1 MTPEEIR
8 FFIENYVKDR
18 IPDYQASALLMAIY
32 FRGLSRAETFALTE
46 AMEFSGDVE
55 DLSDLPGVKVDKHST
70 GGVGDKTTLVVAP
83 VAAAAGVTVAKM
95 SGRGLG
101 FTGGTADKLE
111 AIPGFRTRLEPAE
124 FHRQLEELGLAVIT
138 QTGSITP
145 ADKKIYALRDV
156 TGTVESPGLIAS
168 SIMSKKL
175 AAGSDGI
182 VLDVKCG
189 SGALLK
195 DLAEAEN
202 MADLMIDIGRKAGR
216 KMVAVIS
223 DMSQPLGRA
232 VGNALEVEEAV
243 QVLKGG
249 GPEDLRQ
256 LCLELAGEMIRIGG
270 RAESFE
276 EGKETARQV
285 LSDGR
290 ALEKFRQMVRCQ
302 GAMTAL
308 LRSRNGWEAAGILR
322 TFLREEPVLS
332 RRRTPGKSGEHP
344 SIWGPEDFG
353 KEDEIDFTAGIRMHV
368 RIGNFVKRRGRCWQR
383 CTVPIPD
390 SWRRPKSFWKR
401 RFGSRRN
408 RRHPE
413 TDPENNSMTERG
425 RLHEICFYR
434 KSRIRERQ
442 RGDSGAR
449 GIESL

>member
-1 MTPEEIR
+1 MNMVDIITKKRDGGELTPEEIR
-8 FFIENYVKDR
+8 FFIDNYVKDR

-195 DLAEAEN
+195 ELAEAEN
-202 MADLMIDIGRKAGR
+202 MANLMIDIGRKAGR

-232 VGNALEVEEAV
+232 VGNALEVEEAI

-290 ALEKFRQMVRCQ
+290 ALEKFRQMVRRQ
-302 GAMTAL
+302 GGDD
-308 LRSRNGWEAAGILR
+308 RIV
-322 TFLREEPVLS
+322 EEPEWMGSSRYSRDVLAG
-332 RRRTPGKSGEHP
+332 RTGFIAETDTREIGRASQHLGA
-344 SIWGPEDFG
+344 GRLR
-353 KEDEIDFTAGIRMHV
+353 KEDAIDFTAGIRMHV
-368 RIGNFVKRRGRCWQR
+368 RIG
-383 CTVPIPD
+383 D
-390 SWRRPKSFWKR
+390 SVQE
-401 RFGSRRN
+401 GDVLATLYGADSRRL
-408 RRHPE
+408 E
-413 TDPENNSMTERG
+413 EA
-425 RLHEICFYR
+425 EIIMEAAI
-434 KSRIRERQ
+434 RISAEPATPPKLIQ
-442 RGDSGAR
+442 K
-449 GIESL
+449 IIQ

>member
-1 MTPEEIR
+1 MNMVDIITKKRDGGELTPEEIR
-8 FFIENYVKDR
+8 FFIDNYVKDR

-216 KMVAVIS
+216 KKVAVIS
-223 DMSQPLGRA
+223 DMSQLLGRA
-232 VGNALEVEEAV
+232 VGNAREVEEAV

-290 ALEKFRQMVRCQ
+290 ALEKFRQMVRRQ
-302 GAMTAL
+302 GGDD
-308 LRSRNGWEAAGILR
+308 RIV
-322 TFLREEPVLS
+322 EEPERMGSSRYSRDVLAG
-332 RRRTPGKSGEHP
+332 RTGFIAETDTREIGRASQHLGA
-344 SIWGPEDFG
+344 GRLR

-368 RIGNFVKRRGRCWQR
+368 RIGNFVKEGDVLA
-383 CTVPIPD
+383 TLYGAD
-390 SWRRPKSFWKR
+390 
-401 RFGSRRN
+401 SRRL
-408 RRHPE
+408 E
-413 TDPENNSMTERG
+413 EA
-425 RLHEICFYR
+425 EIIMEAAT
-434 KSRIRERQ
+434 RISAEPTAPPKLIQ
-442 RGDSGAR
+442 K
-449 GIESL
+449 IIQ

>member
-1 MTPEEIR
+1 MNMVDIITKKRDGGELTPEEIR
-8 FFIENYVKDR
+8 FFIDNYVKDR

-276 EGKETARQV
+276 EGKETVRQV

-290 ALEKFRQMVRCQ
+290 ALEKFRQMVRRQ
-302 GAMTAL
+302 GGDD
-308 LRSRNGWEAAGILR
+308 RIV
-322 TFLREEPVLS
+322 EEPERMGSSRYSRDVLAG
-332 RRRTPGKSGEHP
+332 RTGFIAETDTREIGRASQHLGA
-344 SIWGPEDFG
+344 GRLR

-368 RIGNFVKRRGRCWQR
+368 RIGNFVKEGDVLA
-383 CTVPIPD
+383 TLYGAD
-390 SWRRPKSFWKR
+390 
-401 RFGSRRN
+401 SRRL
-408 RRHPE
+408 E
-413 TDPENNSMTERG
+413 EA
-425 RLHEICFYR
+425 EIIMEAAI
-434 KSRIRERQ
+434 RISAEPTAPPKLIQ
-442 RGDSGAR
+442 K
-449 GIESL
+449 IIQ

>member
-1 MTPEEIR
+1 MNMVDIITKKRDGGELTPEEIR
-8 FFIENYVKDR
+8 FFIDNYVKDR

-256 LCLELAGEMIRIGG
+256 LCLELAGEMIWIGG

-290 ALEKFRQMVRCQ
+290 ALEKFRQMVRRQ
-302 GAMTAL
+302 GGDD
-308 LRSRNGWEAAGILR
+308 RII
-322 TFLREEPVLS
+322 EEPERMGSSRYSRDVLAG
-332 RRRTPGKSGEHP
+332 RTGFIAETDTREIGRASQHLGA
-344 SIWGPEDFG
+344 GRLR

-368 RIGNFVKRRGRCWQR
+368 RIGNFVKEGDVLA
-383 CTVPIPD
+383 TLYGAD
-390 SWRRPKSFWKR
+390 
-401 RFGSRRN
+401 SRRL
-408 RRHPE
+408 E
-413 TDPENNSMTERG
+413 EA
-425 RLHEICFYR
+425 EIIMEAAI
-434 KSRIRERQ
+434 RISAEPTAPPKLIQ
-442 RGDSGAR
+442 K
-449 GIESL
+449 IIQ

>member
-1 MTPEEIR
+1 MNMVDIITKKRDGGELTPEEIC
-8 FFIENYVKDR
+8 FFIDNYVKDR

-290 ALEKFRQMVRCQ
+290 ALEKFRQMVRRQ
-302 GAMTAL
+302 GGDD
-308 LRSRNGWEAAGILR
+308 RIV
-322 TFLREEPVLS
+322 EEPERMGSSRYSRDVLAG
-332 RRRTPGKSGEHP
+332 RTGFIAETDTREIGRASQHLGA
-344 SIWGPEDFG
+344 GRLR

-368 RIGNFVKRRGRCWQR
+368 RIGNFVKEGDVLA
-383 CTVPIPD
+383 TLYGAD
-390 SWRRPKSFWKR
+390 
-401 RFGSRRN
+401 SRRL
-408 RRHPE
+408 E
-413 TDPENNSMTERG
+413 EA
-425 RLHEICFYR
+425 EIIMEAAI
-434 KSRIRERQ
+434 RISAEPTAPPKLIQ
-442 RGDSGAR
+442 K
-449 GIESL
+449 IIQ

>member
-1 MTPEEIR
+1 MNMVDIITKKRDGGELSPEEIH
-8 FFIENYVKDR
+8 FFIDNYVKGS

-55 DLSDLPGVKVDKHST
+55 DLSNLPGVKVDKHST

-111 AIPGFRTRLEPAE
+111 AIPGFRTRLEPEE
-124 FHRQLEELGLAVIT
+124 FRKQLEELGLAVIT

-195 DLAEAEN
+195 NLEEAEN
-202 MADLMIDIGRKAGR
+202 LAELMIDIGRNAGR

-223 DMSQPLGRA
+223 DMSQPLGQA
-232 VGNALEVEEAV
+232 VGNALEVEEAI

-256 LCLELAGEMIRIGG
+256 LCLELAGEMIWIGG
-270 RAESFE
+270 RAESFQ
-276 EGKETARQV
+276 EGKNIARKV
-285 LSDGR
+285 LEDGS
-290 ALEKFRQMVRCQ
+290 ALEKFREMVRRQ
-302 GAMTAL
+302 GGDD
-308 LRSRNGWEAAGILR
+308 RII
-322 TFLREEPVLS
+322 EEPERMGSS
-332 RRRTPGKSGEHP
+332 RYSRDIFAERDGFIAEMAAQEIGRASQHLGA
-344 SIWGPEDFG
+344 GRLR

-368 RIGNFVKRRGRCWQR
+368 RIGNFVKEGDVLA
-383 CTVPIPD
+383 TLYGAD
-390 SWRRPKSFWKR
+390 
-401 RFGSRRN
+401 SRRLEEA
-408 RRHPE
+408 E
-413 TDPENNSMTERG
+413 T
-425 RLHEICFYR
+425 I
-434 KSRIRERQ
+434 
-442 RGDSGAR
+442 
-449 GIESL
+449 IEAAVRFSSEPAAPPKLIKKIIQ

>member
-1 MTPEEIR
+1 MNMVDIITKKRDGGELTPEEIC
-8 FFIENYVKDR
+8 FFIDNYVKDR

-256 LCLELAGEMIRIGG
+256 LCLELAGEMIWIGG

-290 ALEKFRQMVRCQ
+290 ALEKFRQMVRRQ
-302 GAMTAL
+302 GGDD
-308 LRSRNGWEAAGILR
+308 RIV
-322 TFLREEPVLS
+322 EEPERMGSSRYSRDVLAG
-332 RRRTPGKSGEHP
+332 RTGFIAETDTREIGRASQHLGA
-344 SIWGPEDFG
+344 GRLR

-368 RIGNFVKRRGRCWQR
+368 RIGNFVKEGDVLA
-383 CTVPIPD
+383 TLYGAD
-390 SWRRPKSFWKR
+390 
-401 RFGSRRN
+401 SRRL
-408 RRHPE
+408 E
-413 TDPENNSMTERG
+413 EA
-425 RLHEICFYR
+425 EIIMEAAI
-434 KSRIRERQ
+434 RISAEPTAPPKLIQ
-442 RGDSGAR
+442 K
-449 GIESL
+449 IIQ

>member
-1 MTPEEIR
+1 MNMVDIITKKRDGGELTPEEIR
-8 FFIENYVKDR
+8 FFIDNYVKDR

-195 DLAEAEN
+195 ELAEAEN
-202 MADLMIDIGRKAGR
+202 LADLMIDIGRKAGR

-276 EGKETARQV
+276 EGKETAWQV

-290 ALEKFRQMVRCQ
+290 ALEKFRQMVRRQ
-302 GAMTAL
+302 GGDD
-308 LRSRNGWEAAGILR
+308 RII
-322 TFLREEPVLS
+322 EEPERMGSSRYSRDVLAG
-332 RRRTPGKSGEHP
+332 RTGFIAEMAAQEIGRASQHLGA
-344 SIWGPEDFG
+344 GRLR

-368 RIGNFVKRRGRCWQR
+368 RIGDFVKEGDVLA
-383 CTVPIPD
+383 TLYGAD
-390 SWRRPKSFWKR
+390 
-401 RFGSRRN
+401 SRRL
-408 RRHPE
+408 E
-413 TDPENNSMTERG
+413 EA
-425 RLHEICFYR
+425 EIIMEAAI
-434 KSRIRERQ
+434 RISAEPTAPPKLIHKIIQ
-442 RGDSGAR
+442 
-449 GIESL
+449 

>member
-1 MTPEEIR
+1 MNMVDIITKKRDGGELTPEEIR
-8 FFIENYVKDR
+8 FFIDNYVKDR

-32 FRGLSRAETFALTE
+32 FRGLSRAETFSLTE

-83 VAAAAGVTVAKM
+83 IAAAAGVTVAKM

-195 DLAEAEN
+195 DLVEAEK

-223 DMSQPLGRA
+223 DMSQPLGRT

-256 LCLELAGEMIRIGG
+256 LCLELAGEMIWIGG

-290 ALEKFRQMVRCQ
+290 ALEKFRQMVRRQ
-302 GAMTAL
+302 GGDD
-308 LRSRNGWEAAGILR
+308 RIV
-322 TFLREEPVLS
+322 EEPERMGSSRYSRDVLAG
-332 RRRTPGKSGEHP
+332 RTGFIAEMATREIGRASQHLGA
-344 SIWGPEDFG
+344 GRLR

-368 RIGNFVKRRGRCWQR
+368 RIGNFVKEGDVLA
-383 CTVPIPD
+383 TLYGAD
-390 SWRRPKSFWKR
+390 
-401 RFGSRRN
+401 SRRL
-408 RRHPE
+408 E
-413 TDPENNSMTERG
+413 EA
-425 RLHEICFYR
+425 EIIMEAAI
-434 KSRIRERQ
+434 RISAEPVAPPKLIQ
-442 RGDSGAR
+442 K
-449 GIESL
+449 IIQ

>member
-1 MTPEEIR
+1 MNMVDIITKKRDGGELTPEEIR
-8 FFIENYVKDR
+8 FFIDNYVKDR

-55 DLSDLPGVKVDKHST
+55 DLSDFPGVKVDKHST

-223 DMSQPLGRA
+223 DMSQPLGRT

-256 LCLELAGEMIRIGG
+256 LCLELAGEMIWIGG

-290 ALEKFRQMVRCQ
+290 ALEKFRQMVRRQ
-302 GAMTAL
+302 GGDD
-308 LRSRNGWEAAGILR
+308 RIV
-322 TFLREEPVLS
+322 EEPERMGSSRYSRDVLAG
-332 RRRTPGKSGEHP
+332 RTGFIAETDTREIGRASQHLGA
-344 SIWGPEDFG
+344 GRLR

-368 RIGNFVKRRGRCWQR
+368 RIG
-383 CTVPIPD
+383 D
-390 SWRRPKSFWKR
+390 SVQE
-401 RFGSRRN
+401 GDVLATLYGADSRRLEEA
-408 RRHPE
+408 E
-413 TDPENNSMTERG
+413 TILEAA
-425 RLHEICFYR
+425 I
-434 KSRIRERQ
+434 RISAEPVAPPKLIQ
-442 RGDSGAR
+442 K
-449 GIESL
+449 IIQ

>member
-1 MTPEEIR
+1 MNMVDIITKKRDGGELTPEEIR
-8 FFIENYVKDR
+8 FFIDNYVKDR

-290 ALEKFRQMVRCQ
+290 ALEKFRQMVRRQ
-302 GAMTAL
+302 GGDD
-308 LRSRNGWEAAGILR
+308 RIV
-322 TFLREEPVLS
+322 EEPERMGSSRYSRDVLAG
-332 RRRTPGKSGEHP
+332 RTGFIAETDTREIGRASQHLGA
-344 SIWGPEDFG
+344 GRLR
-353 KEDEIDFTAGIRMHV
+353 KEDEIDFMAGIRMHV
-368 RIGNFVKRRGRCWQR
+368 RIGNFVKEGDVLA
-383 CTVPIPD
+383 TLYGAD
-390 SWRRPKSFWKR
+390 
-401 RFGSRRN
+401 SRRL
-408 RRHPE
+408 E
-413 TDPENNSMTERG
+413 EA
-425 RLHEICFYR
+425 EIIMEAAI
-434 KSRIRERQ
+434 RISAEPTAPPKLIQ
-442 RGDSGAR
+442 K
-449 GIESL
+449 IIQ

>member
-1 MTPEEIR
+1 MNMVDIITKKRDGGELTPEEIR
-8 FFIENYVKDR
+8 FFIDNYVKDR

-195 DLAEAEN
+195 DLSEAEN
-202 MADLMIDIGRKAGR
+202 LAELMIDIGRKAGR

-256 LCLELAGEMIRIGG
+256 LCLELAGEMIWIGG

-302 GAMTAL
+302 GGDD
-308 LRSRNGWEAAGILR
+308 RIV
-322 TFLREEPVLS
+322 EEPERMGSSRYSRDVLAG
-332 RRRTPGKSGEHP
+332 RTGFIAETDTREIGRASQHLGA
-344 SIWGPEDFG
+344 GRLR

-368 RIGNFVKRRGRCWQR
+368 RIG
-383 CTVPIPD
+383 D
-390 SWRRPKSFWKR
+390 SVQE
-401 RFGSRRN
+401 GDVLATLYGADSRRL
-408 RRHPE
+408 E
-413 TDPENNSMTERG
+413 EA
-425 RLHEICFYR
+425 EIIMEAAI
-434 KSRIRERQ
+434 RISAEPATPPKLIQ
-442 RGDSGAR
+442 K
-449 GIESL
+449 IIQ

>member
-1 MTPEEIR
+1 MNMVDIITKKRDGGELTPEEIR

-302 GAMTAL
+302 GGDD
-308 LRSRNGWEAAGILR
+308 RIV
-322 TFLREEPVLS
+322 EEPERMGSSRYSRDVLAG
-332 RRRTPGKSGEHP
+332 RTGFIAETDTREIGRASQHLGA
-344 SIWGPEDFG
+344 GRLR

-368 RIGNFVKRRGRCWQR
+368 RIGNFVKEGDVLA
-383 CTVPIPD
+383 TLYGAD
-390 SWRRPKSFWKR
+390 
-401 RFGSRRN
+401 SRRL
-408 RRHPE
+408 E
-413 TDPENNSMTERG
+413 EA
-425 RLHEICFYR
+425 EIIMEAAI
-434 KSRIRERQ
+434 RILAEPTAPPKLIQ
-442 RGDSGAR
+442 K
-449 GIESL
+449 IIQ

>member
-1 MTPEEIR
+1 MNMVDIITKKRDGGELTPEEIR
-8 FFIENYVKDR
+8 FFIDNYVKDR

-302 GAMTAL
+302 GGDD
-308 LRSRNGWEAAGILR
+308 RIV
-322 TFLREEPVLS
+322 EEPERMGSSRYSRDVLAG
-332 RRRTPGKSGEHP
+332 RTGFIAETDTREIGRASQHLGA
-344 SIWGPEDFG
+344 GRLR

-368 RIGNFVKRRGRCWQR
+368 RIGNCVKEGDVLA
-383 CTVPIPD
+383 TLYGAD
-390 SWRRPKSFWKR
+390 
-401 RFGSRRN
+401 SRRL
-408 RRHPE
+408 E
-413 TDPENNSMTERG
+413 EA
-425 RLHEICFYR
+425 EIIMEAAI
-434 KSRIRERQ
+434 RISAEPTAPPKLIQ
-442 RGDSGAR
+442 K
-449 GIESL
+449 IIQ

>member
-1 MTPEEIR
+1 MNMVDIITKKRDGGELTAEEIR
-8 FFIENYVKDR
+8 FFIDNYVKDR
-18 IPDYQASALLMAIY
+18 IPDYQASALLMAIF

-55 DLSDLPGVKVDKHST
+55 DLSDLPGVKMDKHST

-195 DLAEAEN
+195 DLAEAEKL
-202 MADLMIDIGRKAGR
+202 AELMIDIGRKAGR

-223 DMSQPLGRA
+223 DMSQPLGQA

-249 GPEDLRQ
+249 GPADLRQ
-256 LCLELAGEMIRIGG
+256 LCLELAGEMIWIGG

-290 ALEKFRQMVRCQ
+290 ALEKFRQMVRRQ
-302 GAMTAL
+302 GGDD
-308 LRSRNGWEAAGILR
+308 RIV
-322 TFLREEPVLS
+322 EEPERMGSSRYSRDVLAA
-332 RRRTPGKSGEHP
+332 RTGFIAEMAAQEIGRASQHLGA
-344 SIWGPEDFG
+344 GRLR

-368 RIGNFVKRRGRCWQR
+368 RIGNFVKEGDVLA
-383 CTVPIPD
+383 TLYGAD
-390 SWRRPKSFWKR
+390 
-401 RFGSRRN
+401 SRRL
-408 RRHPE
+408 E
-413 TDPENNSMTERG
+413 EA
-425 RLHEICFYR
+425 EIIMEAAI
-434 KSRIRERQ
+434 RISAEPSAPPKLIQ
-442 RGDSGAR
+442 K
-449 GIESL
+449 IIQ

>member
-1 MTPEEIR
+1 MNMVDIITKKRDGGELTPEEIH
-8 FFIENYVKDR
+8 FFIDNYVKGS

-111 AIPGFRTRLEPAE
+111 AIPGFRTRLKSEE
-124 FHRQLEELGLAVIT
+124 FRRQLAELGLAVIT

-195 DLAEAEN
+195 NLEEAEN
-202 MADLMIDIGRKAGR
+202 LAELMIDIGRNAGR

-223 DMSQPLGRA
+223 DMSQPLGQA
-232 VGNALEVEEAV
+232 VGNALEVEEAI

-256 LCLELAGEMIRIGG
+256 LCLELAGEMIWIGG
-270 RAESFE
+270 RAESFQ
-276 EGKETARQV
+276 EGKNIARKV
-285 LSDGR
+285 LEDGS
-290 ALEKFRQMVRCQ
+290 ALEKFREMVRRQ
-302 GAMTAL
+302 GGDD
-308 LRSRNGWEAAGILR
+308 RII
-322 TFLREEPVLS
+322 EEPERMGSS
-332 RRRTPGKSGEHP
+332 RYSRDVFAERDGFIAEMAAQEIGRASQHLGA
-344 SIWGPEDFG
+344 GRLR

-368 RIGNFVKRRGRCWQR
+368 RIGDAVQEGDVLA
-383 CTVPIPD
+383 TLYGAD
-390 SWRRPKSFWKR
+390 
-401 RFGSRRN
+401 SRRLEEA
-408 RRHPE
+408 E
-413 TDPENNSMTERG
+413 T
-425 RLHEICFYR
+425 I
-434 KSRIRERQ
+434 
-442 RGDSGAR
+442 
-449 GIESL
+449 IEAAVRFSSEPAAPTKLIKKIIQ

>member
-1 MTPEEIR
+1 MNMVDIITKKRDGGELTPEEIR
-8 FFIENYVKDR
+8 FFIDNYVKDR

-55 DLSDLPGVKVDKHST
+55 NLSDLPGVKVDKHST

-202 MADLMIDIGRKAGR
+202 MAELMIDIGRKAGR

-223 DMSQPLGRA
+223 DMSQPLGRT

-249 GPEDLRQ
+249 GPADLRQ
-256 LCLELAGEMIRIGG
+256 LCLELAGEMIWIGG

-290 ALEKFRQMVRCQ
+290 ALEKFRQMVRRQ
-302 GAMTAL
+302 GGDD
-308 LRSRNGWEAAGILR
+308 RIV
-322 TFLREEPVLS
+322 EEPERMGSSRYSRDVLAG
-332 RRRTPGKSGEHP
+332 RTGFIAEMATREIGRASQHLGA
-344 SIWGPEDFG
+344 GRLR

-368 RIGNFVKRRGRCWQR
+368 RIGNFVKEGDVLA
-383 CTVPIPD
+383 TLYGAD
-390 SWRRPKSFWKR
+390 
-401 RFGSRRN
+401 SRRL
-408 RRHPE
+408 E
-413 TDPENNSMTERG
+413 EA
-425 RLHEICFYR
+425 EIIMEAAI
-434 KSRIRERQ
+434 RISAEPVAPPKLIQ
-442 RGDSGAR
+442 KL
-449 GIESL
+449 IQ

>member
-1 MTPEEIR
+1 MNMVDIITKKRDGGELTPEEIH
-8 FFIENYVKDR
+8 FFIDNYVKDR

-202 MADLMIDIGRKAGR
+202 LADLMIDIGRKAGR

-276 EGKETARQV
+276 EGKETALQV

-290 ALEKFRQMVRCQ
+290 ALEKFRQMVRRQ
-302 GAMTAL
+302 GGDD
-308 LRSRNGWEAAGILR
+308 RIV
-322 TFLREEPVLS
+322 EEPERMGSSRYSRDVLAG
-332 RRRTPGKSGEHP
+332 RTGFIAEMAAQEIGRASQHLGA
-344 SIWGPEDFG
+344 GRLR

-368 RIGNFVKRRGRCWQR
+368 RIG
-383 CTVPIPD
+383 D
-390 SWRRPKSFWKR
+390 SVQE
-401 RFGSRRN
+401 GDVLATLYGADSRRL
-408 RRHPE
+408 E
-413 TDPENNSMTERG
+413 EA
-425 RLHEICFYR
+425 EIIMEAAI
-434 KSRIRERQ
+434 RISAEPATPPKLIQ
-442 RGDSGAR
+442 K
-449 GIESL
+449 IIQ

>member
-1 MTPEEIR
+1 MNMVDIITKKRDGGELTPEEIR
-8 FFIENYVKDR
+8 FFIDNYVKDR

-202 MADLMIDIGRKAGR
+202 MAALMIDIGRKAGR

-285 LSDGR
+285 LADGR
-290 ALEKFRQMVRCQ
+290 ALEKFRQMVRRQ
-302 GAMTAL
+302 GGDD
-308 LRSRNGWEAAGILR
+308 RIV
-322 TFLREEPVLS
+322 EEPERMGSSRYSRDVLAERDGFIAEMAAQEIGRAS
-332 RRRTPGKSGEHP
+332 QHLGAGRLR
-344 SIWGPEDFG
+344 

-368 RIGNFVKRRGRCWQR
+368 RIG
-383 CTVPIPD
+383 D
-390 SWRRPKSFWKR
+390 SVQE
-401 RFGSRRN
+401 GDVLATLYGADSRRL
-408 RRHPE
+408 E
-413 TDPENNSMTERG
+413 EA
-425 RLHEICFYR
+425 EIIMEAAIRISAEPATPPKLIR
-434 KSRIRERQ
+434 KIIQ
-442 RGDSGAR
+442 
-449 GIESL
+449 

>member
-1 MTPEEIR
+1 MNMVDIITKKRDGGELTPEEIR
-8 FFIENYVKDR
+8 FFIDNYVKDR

-32 FRGLSRAETFALTE
+32 FRGLSRAETFAMTE

-223 DMSQPLGRA
+223 DMSQPLGRT

-290 ALEKFRQMVRCQ
+290 ALEKFRQMVRRQ
-302 GAMTAL
+302 GGDD
-308 LRSRNGWEAAGILR
+308 RII
-322 TFLREEPVLS
+322 EEPERMGSSRYSRDVLAG
-332 RRRTPGKSGEHP
+332 RTGFIAETDTREIGRASQHLGA
-344 SIWGPEDFG
+344 GRLR

-368 RIGNFVKRRGRCWQR
+368 RIG
-383 CTVPIPD
+383 D
-390 SWRRPKSFWKR
+390 SVQE
-401 RFGSRRN
+401 GDVLATLYGADSRRL
-408 RRHPE
+408 E
-413 TDPENNSMTERG
+413 EA
-425 RLHEICFYR
+425 EIIMEAAIRISAEPATPPKLIR
-434 KSRIRERQ
+434 KIIQ
-442 RGDSGAR
+442 
-449 GIESL
+449 

>member
-1 MTPEEIR
+1 MNMVDIITKKRDGGELTPEEIR
-8 FFIENYVKDR
+8 FFIDNYVKDR

-32 FRGLSRAETFALTE
+32 FRRLSRAETFALTE

-290 ALEKFRQMVRCQ
+290 ALEKFRQMVRRQ
-302 GAMTAL
+302 GGDD
-308 LRSRNGWEAAGILR
+308 RIV
-322 TFLREEPVLS
+322 EEPERMGSSRYSRDVLAG
-332 RRRTPGKSGEHP
+332 RTGFIAETDTREIGRASQHLGA
-344 SIWGPEDFG
+344 GRLR

-368 RIGNFVKRRGRCWQR
+368 RIGNFVKEGDVLA
-383 CTVPIPD
+383 TLYGAD
-390 SWRRPKSFWKR
+390 
-401 RFGSRRN
+401 SRRL
-408 RRHPE
+408 E
-413 TDPENNSMTERG
+413 EA
-425 RLHEICFYR
+425 EIIMEAAI
-434 KSRIRERQ
+434 RISAEPTAPPKLIQ
-442 RGDSGAR
+442 K
-449 GIESL
+449 IIQ

>member
-1 MTPEEIR
+1 MNMVDIITKKRDGGELTPEEIR
-8 FFIENYVKDR
+8 FFIDNYVKDR

-195 DLAEAEN
+195 DLAKTEN

-223 DMSQPLGRA
+223 DMSQPLGWA

-290 ALEKFRQMVRCQ
+290 ALEKFRQMVRRQ
-302 GAMTAL
+302 GGDD
-308 LRSRNGWEAAGILR
+308 RII
-322 TFLREEPVLS
+322 EEPERMGSSRYSRDVLAG
-332 RRRTPGKSGEHP
+332 RTGFIAETDTREIGRASQHLGA
-344 SIWGPEDFG
+344 GRLR

-368 RIGNFVKRRGRCWQR
+368 RIGNFVKEGDVLA
-383 CTVPIPD
+383 TLYGAD
-390 SWRRPKSFWKR
+390 
-401 RFGSRRN
+401 SRRL
-408 RRHPE
+408 E
-413 TDPENNSMTERG
+413 EA
-425 RLHEICFYR
+425 EIIMEAAI
-434 KSRIRERQ
+434 RISAEPATPPKLIQ
-442 RGDSGAR
+442 KK
-449 GIESL
+449 IQ

>member
-1 MTPEEIR
+1 MNMVDIITKKRDGGELTPEEIR
-8 FFIENYVKDR
+8 FFIDNYVKER

-46 AMEFSGDVE
+46 VMEFSGDVE

-195 DLAEAEN
+195 ELAEAEN
-202 MADLMIDIGRKAGR
+202 LADLMIDIGRKAGR

-290 ALEKFRQMVRCQ
+290 ALEKFRQMVRRQ
-302 GAMTAL
+302 GGDD
-308 LRSRNGWEAAGILR
+308 RII
-322 TFLREEPVLS
+322 EEPERMGSSRYSRDVLAG
-332 RRRTPGKSGEHP
+332 RTGFIAEMAAQEIGRASQHLGA
-344 SIWGPEDFG
+344 GRLR

-368 RIGNFVKRRGRCWQR
+368 RIGDFVKEGDVLA
-383 CTVPIPD
+383 TLYGAD
-390 SWRRPKSFWKR
+390 
-401 RFGSRRN
+401 SRRL
-408 RRHPE
+408 E
-413 TDPENNSMTERG
+413 EA
-425 RLHEICFYR
+425 EIIMEAAI
-434 KSRIRERQ
+434 RISAEPATPPKLIQ
-442 RGDSGAR
+442 K
-449 GIESL
+449 IIQ

>member
-1 MTPEEIR
+1 MNMVDIITKKRDGGELTPEEIR
-8 FFIENYVKDR
+8 FFIDNYVKDR
-18 IPDYQASALLMAIY
+18 IPDYQASALLMAIF

-124 FHRQLEELGLAVIT
+124 FHRQLEDLGLAVIT

-223 DMSQPLGRA
+223 DMSQPLGRT

-249 GPEDLRQ
+249 GPADLRQ
-256 LCLELAGEMIRIGG
+256 LCLELAGEMIWIGG

-290 ALEKFRQMVRCQ
+290 ALEKFRQMVRRQ
-302 GAMTAL
+302 GGDD
-308 LRSRNGWEAAGILR
+308 RIV
-322 TFLREEPVLS
+322 EEPERMGSSRYSRDVLAG
-332 RRRTPGKSGEHP
+332 RTGFIAEMATREIGRASQHLGA
-344 SIWGPEDFG
+344 GRLR

-368 RIGNFVKRRGRCWQR
+368 RIGNFVKEGDVLA
-383 CTVPIPD
+383 TLYGAD
-390 SWRRPKSFWKR
+390 
-401 RFGSRRN
+401 SRRL
-408 RRHPE
+408 E
-413 TDPENNSMTERG
+413 EA
-425 RLHEICFYR
+425 EIIMEAAI
-434 KSRIRERQ
+434 RISAEPVAPPKLIQ
-442 RGDSGAR
+442 KL
-449 GIESL
+449 IQ

>member
-1 MTPEEIR
+1 MNMVDIITKKRDGGELTPEEIR
-8 FFIENYVKDR
+8 FFIDNYVKDR

-111 AIPGFRTRLEPAE
+111 AIPGFRTRLEPVE
-124 FHRQLEELGLAVIT
+124 FRRQLEELGLAVIT

-223 DMSQPLGRA
+223 DMSQPLGQA

-290 ALEKFRQMVRCQ
+290 ALEKFRQMVRRQ
-302 GAMTAL
+302 GGDD
-308 LRSRNGWEAAGILR
+308 RIV
-322 TFLREEPVLS
+322 EEPERMGSSRYSRDVLAG
-332 RRRTPGKSGEHP
+332 RTGFIAEMAAQEIGRASQHLGA
-344 SIWGPEDFG
+344 GRLR

-368 RIGNFVKRRGRCWQR
+368 RIGNFVKEGDVLA
-383 CTVPIPD
+383 TLYGAD
-390 SWRRPKSFWKR
+390 
-401 RFGSRRN
+401 SRRLEEA
-408 RRHPE
+408 E
-413 TDPENNSMTERG
+413 TIMEAAIRISSEPAEPPK
-425 RLHEICFYR
+425 LIR
-434 KSRIRERQ
+434 KIIQ
-442 RGDSGAR
+442 
-449 GIESL
+449 

>member
-1 MTPEEIR
+1 MNMVDIITKKRDGEELTPEEIR
-8 FFIENYVKDR
+8 FFIDNYVKDR

-111 AIPGFRTRLEPAE
+111 AIPGFQTRLEPAE

-290 ALEKFRQMVRCQ
+290 ALEKFRQMVRRQ
-302 GAMTAL
+302 GGDD
-308 LRSRNGWEAAGILR
+308 RIV
-322 TFLREEPVLS
+322 EEPERMGSSRYSRDVLAG
-332 RRRTPGKSGEHP
+332 RTGFIAETDTREIGRASQHLGA
-344 SIWGPEDFG
+344 GRLR

-368 RIGNFVKRRGRCWQR
+368 RIGNFVKEGDVLA
-383 CTVPIPD
+383 TLYGAD
-390 SWRRPKSFWKR
+390 
-401 RFGSRRN
+401 SRRL
-408 RRHPE
+408 E
-413 TDPENNSMTERG
+413 EAKIIMEAA
-425 RLHEICFYR
+425 I
-434 KSRIRERQ
+434 RISAEPTAPPKLIQ
-442 RGDSGAR
+442 K
-449 GIESL
+449 IIQ

>member
-1 MTPEEIR
+1 MNMVDIITKKRDGGELTPEEIR
-8 FFIENYVKDR
+8 FFIDNYVKDR

-189 SGALLK
+189 SGALLQ

-256 LCLELAGEMIRIGG
+256 LCLELAGEMIWIGG

-290 ALEKFRQMVRCQ
+290 ALEKFRQMVRRQ
-302 GAMTAL
+302 GGDD
-308 LRSRNGWEAAGILR
+308 RIV
-322 TFLREEPVLS
+322 EEPERMGSSRYSRDVLAG
-332 RRRTPGKSGEHP
+332 RTGFIAEMATQEIGRASQHLGA
-344 SIWGPEDFG
+344 GRLR

-368 RIGNFVKRRGRCWQR
+368 RIG
-383 CTVPIPD
+383 D
-390 SWRRPKSFWKR
+390 SVQE
-401 RFGSRRN
+401 GDVLATLYGADSRRL
-408 RRHPE
+408 E
-413 TDPENNSMTERG
+413 DA
-425 RLHEICFYR
+425 EIIMEEAI
-434 KSRIRERQ
+434 RISAEPAAPPKLIQ
-442 RGDSGAR
+442 K
-449 GIESL
+449 IIQ

>member
-1 MTPEEIR
+1 MNMVDIITKKRDGGELTPEEIR
-8 FFIENYVKDR
+8 FFIDNYVKDR

-32 FRGLSRAETFALTE
+32 FRGLSRAETFAMTE

-195 DLAEAEN
+195 NLEEAEN
-202 MADLMIDIGRKAGR
+202 LAELMIDIGRKAGR

-223 DMSQPLGRA
+223 DMSQPLGRT

-290 ALEKFRQMVRCQ
+290 ALEKFRQMVRRQ
-302 GAMTAL
+302 GGDD
-308 LRSRNGWEAAGILR
+308 RIV
-322 TFLREEPVLS
+322 EEPERMGSSRYSRDVLAG
-332 RRRTPGKSGEHP
+332 RTGFIAEMAAQEIGRVSQHLGA
-344 SIWGPEDFG
+344 GRLR

-368 RIGNFVKRRGRCWQR
+368 RIGNFVKEGDVLATLYGADFRRLEEAEIILEAAIRISAEPA
-383 CTVPIPD
+383 TP
-390 SWRRPKSFWKR
+390 PKLIQK
-401 RFGSRRN
+401 
-408 RRHPE
+408 
-413 TDPENNSMTERG
+413 
-425 RLHEICFYR
+425 I
-434 KSRIRERQ
+434 IQ
-442 RGDSGAR
+442 
-449 GIESL
+449 

>member
-1 MTPEEIR
+1 MNMVDIITKKRDGGELTPEEIR
-8 FFIENYVKDR
+8 FFIDNYVKDR
-18 IPDYQASALLMAIY
+18 IPDYQASALLMAIF

-55 DLSDLPGVKVDKHST
+55 DLSDLPGVKMDKHST

-202 MADLMIDIGRKAGR
+202 MAELMIDIGRKAGR

-223 DMSQPLGRA
+223 DMSQPLGRT

-249 GPEDLRQ
+249 GPADLRQ
-256 LCLELAGEMIRIGG
+256 LCLELAGEMIWIGG

-290 ALEKFRQMVRCQ
+290 ALEKFRQMVRRQ
-302 GAMTAL
+302 GGDD
-308 LRSRNGWEAAGILR
+308 RIV
-322 TFLREEPVLS
+322 EEPERMGSSRYSRDVLAG
-332 RRRTPGKSGEHP
+332 RTGFIAEMATREIGRASQHLGA
-344 SIWGPEDFG
+344 GRLR

-368 RIGNFVKRRGRCWQR
+368 RIGNSVQEGDVLA
-383 CTVPIPD
+383 TLYGAD
-390 SWRRPKSFWKR
+390 
-401 RFGSRRN
+401 SRRL
-408 RRHPE
+408 E
-413 TDPENNSMTERG
+413 EA
-425 RLHEICFYR
+425 EIIMEAAI
-434 KSRIRERQ
+434 RISAEPVAPPKLIQ
-442 RGDSGAR
+442 KL
-449 GIESL
+449 IQ

>member
-1 MTPEEIR
+1 MNMVDIITKKRDGGELSPEEIH
-8 FFIENYVKDR
+8 FFIDNYVKGS

-111 AIPGFRTRLEPAE
+111 AIPGFRTRLDPEE
-124 FHRQLEELGLAVIT
+124 FRRQLAELGLAVIT

-202 MADLMIDIGRKAGR
+202 MAELMIDIGRNAGR

-223 DMSQPLGRA
+223 DMSQPLGQA

-256 LCLELAGEMIRIGG
+256 LCLELAGEMIWIGG
-270 RAESFE
+270 RAESFQ
-276 EGKETARQV
+276 EGKNIARKV
-285 LSDGR
+285 LEDGS
-290 ALEKFRQMVRCQ
+290 ALEKFREMVRRQ
-302 GAMTAL
+302 GGDD
-308 LRSRNGWEAAGILR
+308 RII
-322 TFLREEPVLS
+322 EEPERMGSS
-332 RRRTPGKSGEHP
+332 RYSRDVFAERDGFIAEMAAQEIGRASQHLGA
-344 SIWGPEDFG
+344 GRLR

-368 RIGNFVKRRGRCWQR
+368 RIGNFVKEGDVLA
-383 CTVPIPD
+383 TLYGAD
-390 SWRRPKSFWKR
+390 
-401 RFGSRRN
+401 SRRLEEA
-408 RRHPE
+408 E
-413 TDPENNSMTERG
+413 TIIEAAVRISTEPAEPPK
-425 RLHEICFYR
+425 LI
-434 KSRIRERQ
+434 KKIIQ
-442 RGDSGAR
+442 
-449 GIESL
+449 

>member
-1 MTPEEIR
+1 MNMVDIITKKRDGEELTPEEIR
-8 FFIENYVKDR
+8 FFIDNYVKDR

-256 LCLELAGEMIRIGG
+256 LCLELAGEMIWIGG

-290 ALEKFRQMVRCQ
+290 ALEKFRQMVRRQ
-302 GAMTAL
+302 GGDD
-308 LRSRNGWEAAGILR
+308 RIV
-322 TFLREEPVLS
+322 EEPERMGSSRYSRDVLAG
-332 RRRTPGKSGEHP
+332 RTGFIAETDTREIGRASQHLGA
-344 SIWGPEDFG
+344 GRLR

-368 RIGNFVKRRGRCWQR
+368 RIGNFVKEGDVLA
-383 CTVPIPD
+383 TLYGAD
-390 SWRRPKSFWKR
+390 
-401 RFGSRRN
+401 SRRL
-408 RRHPE
+408 E
-413 TDPENNSMTERG
+413 EA
-425 RLHEICFYR
+425 EIIMEAAI
-434 KSRIRERQ
+434 RISAEPTAPPKLIQ
-442 RGDSGAR
+442 K
-449 GIESL
+449 IIQ

>member
-1 MTPEEIR
+1 MNMVDIITKKRDGGELTPEEIR
-8 FFIENYVKDR
+8 FFIDNYVKER
-18 IPDYQASALLMAIY
+18 IPDYQASALLMAIF
-32 FRGLSRAETFALTE
+32 FRGLSRAETFVLTE

-55 DLSDLPGVKVDKHST
+55 DLSDLPGVKMDKHST

-202 MADLMIDIGRKAGR
+202 MAELMIDIGRKAGR

-223 DMSQPLGRA
+223 DMSQPLGRT

-249 GPEDLRQ
+249 GPADLRQ
-256 LCLELAGEMIRIGG
+256 LCLELAGEMIWIGG

-290 ALEKFRQMVRCQ
+290 ALEKFRQMVRRQ
-302 GAMTAL
+302 GGDD
-308 LRSRNGWEAAGILR
+308 RIV
-322 TFLREEPVLS
+322 EEPERMGSSRYSRDVLAG
-332 RRRTPGKSGEHP
+332 RTGFIAEMATREIGRASQHLGA
-344 SIWGPEDFG
+344 GRLR

-368 RIGNFVKRRGRCWQR
+368 RIGNFVKEGDVLA
-383 CTVPIPD
+383 TLYGAD
-390 SWRRPKSFWKR
+390 
-401 RFGSRRN
+401 SRRL
-408 RRHPE
+408 E
-413 TDPENNSMTERG
+413 EA
-425 RLHEICFYR
+425 EIIMEAAI
-434 KSRIRERQ
+434 RISAEPVVPPKLIQ
-442 RGDSGAR
+442 KL
-449 GIESL
+449 IQ

>member
-1 MTPEEIR
+1 MVDIITKKRDGGELTPEEIR
-8 FFIENYVKDR
+8 FFIDNYVKDR

-223 DMSQPLGRA
+223 DMSQPLGRT

-249 GPEDLRQ
+249 GPEDLQQ

-290 ALEKFRQMVRCQ
+290 ALEKFRQMVRRQ
-302 GAMTAL
+302 GGDD
-308 LRSRNGWEAAGILR
+308 RII
-322 TFLREEPVLS
+322 EEPERMGSSRYSRDVLAG
-332 RRRTPGKSGEHP
+332 RTGFIAETDTREIGRASQHLGA
-344 SIWGPEDFG
+344 GRLR

-368 RIGNFVKRRGRCWQR
+368 RIGNFVKEGDVLA
-383 CTVPIPD
+383 TLYGAD
-390 SWRRPKSFWKR
+390 
-401 RFGSRRN
+401 SRRL
-408 RRHPE
+408 E
-413 TDPENNSMTERG
+413 EA
-425 RLHEICFYR
+425 EIIMEAAI
-434 KSRIRERQ
+434 RISAEPTAPPKLIQ
-442 RGDSGAR
+442 K
-449 GIESL
+449 IIQ

>member
-1 MTPEEIR
+1 MNMVDIITKKRDGGELTPEEIR
-8 FFIENYVKDR
+8 FFIDNYVKDR

-32 FRGLSRAETFALTE
+32 FRGLSRAETFAMTE

-55 DLSDLPGVKVDKHST
+55 DLSNLPGVKVDKHST

-111 AIPGFRTRLEPAE
+111 AIPGFQTRLEPAE

-290 ALEKFRQMVRCQ
+290 ALEKFRQMVRRQ
-302 GAMTAL
+302 GGDD
-308 LRSRNGWEAAGILR
+308 RIV
-322 TFLREEPVLS
+322 EEPERMGSSRYSRDVLAG
-332 RRRTPGKSGEHP
+332 RTGFIAEMAAQEIGRASQHLGA
-344 SIWGPEDFG
+344 GRLR

-368 RIGNFVKRRGRCWQR
+368 RVG
-383 CTVPIPD
+383 D
-390 SWRRPKSFWKR
+390 SVQE
-401 RFGSRRN
+401 GDVLATLYGADSRRL
-408 RRHPE
+408 E
-413 TDPENNSMTERG
+413 EA
-425 RLHEICFYR
+425 EIIMEAAI
-434 KSRIRERQ
+434 RISAEPTAPPKLIHKIIQ
-442 RGDSGAR
+442 
-449 GIESL
+449 

>member
-1 MTPEEIR
+1 MNMVDIITKKRDGGELTPEEIR
-8 FFIENYVKDR
+8 FFIDNYVKDR

-223 DMSQPLGRA
+223 DMSQPLGRT

-256 LCLELAGEMIRIGG
+256 LCLELAGEMIWIGG

-290 ALEKFRQMVRCQ
+290 ALEKFRQMVRRQ
-302 GAMTAL
+302 GGDD
-308 LRSRNGWEAAGILR
+308 RII
-322 TFLREEPVLS
+322 EEPERMGSSRYSRDVLAG
-332 RRRTPGKSGEHP
+332 RTGFIAETDTREIGRASQHLGA
-344 SIWGPEDFG
+344 GRLR

-368 RIGNFVKRRGRCWQR
+368 RIGDFVKEGDVLA
-383 CTVPIPD
+383 TLYGAD
-390 SWRRPKSFWKR
+390 
-401 RFGSRRN
+401 SRRL
-408 RRHPE
+408 E
-413 TDPENNSMTERG
+413 EA
-425 RLHEICFYR
+425 EIIMEAAI
-434 KSRIRERQ
+434 RISAEPTAPPKLIQ
-442 RGDSGAR
+442 K
-449 GIESL
+449 IIQ

>member
-1 MTPEEIR
+1 MNMVDIITKKRDGGELTPEEIR
-8 FFIENYVKDR
+8 FFIDNYVKDR
-18 IPDYQASALLMAIY
+18 IPDYQASALLMVIY

-111 AIPGFRTRLEPAE
+111 AIPGFRTQLEPAE
-124 FHRQLEELGLAVIT
+124 FRRQLEELGLAVIT

-195 DLAEAEN
+195 NLEEAEN
-202 MADLMIDIGRKAGR
+202 LAELMIDIGRKAGR

-223 DMSQPLGRA
+223 DMSQPLGQA

-256 LCLELAGEMIRIGG
+256 LCLELAGEMIWIGG

-290 ALEKFRQMVRCQ
+290 ALEKFRQMVRRQ
-302 GAMTAL
+302 GGDD
-308 LRSRNGWEAAGILR
+308 RIV
-322 TFLREEPVLS
+322 EEPERMGCSRYSRDVLAGRAGFVAEMAAQEIGRAS
-332 RRRTPGKSGEHP
+332 QHLGAGRLR
-344 SIWGPEDFG
+344 

-368 RIGNFVKRRGRCWQR
+368 RIGNFVKEGDVLA
-383 CTVPIPD
+383 TLYGAD
-390 SWRRPKSFWKR
+390 
-401 RFGSRRN
+401 SRRLEEA
-408 RRHPE
+408 E
-413 TDPENNSMTERG
+413 TILEAA
-425 RLHEICFYR
+425 I
-434 KSRIRERQ
+434 RISSEPVTPPKLIQ
-442 RGDSGAR
+442 K
-449 GIESL
+449 IIQ

>member
-1 MTPEEIR
+1 MNMVDIITKKRDGGELTPEEIR
-8 FFIENYVKDR
+8 FFIDNYVKDR

-195 DLAEAEN
+195 DLEEAEN

-223 DMSQPLGRA
+223 DMSQPLGRT

-290 ALEKFRQMVRCQ
+290 ALEKFRQMVRRQ
-302 GAMTAL
+302 GGDD
-308 LRSRNGWEAAGILR
+308 RII
-322 TFLREEPVLS
+322 EEPERMGSSRYSRDVLAG
-332 RRRTPGKSGEHP
+332 RTGFIAETDTREIGRASQHLGA
-344 SIWGPEDFG
+344 GRLR
-353 KEDEIDFTAGIRMHV
+353 KEDEIDFTVGIRMHV
-368 RIGNFVKRRGRCWQR
+368 RIG
-383 CTVPIPD
+383 D
-390 SWRRPKSFWKR
+390 SVQE
-401 RFGSRRN
+401 GDVLATLYGADSRRL
-408 RRHPE
+408 E
-413 TDPENNSMTERG
+413 EA
-425 RLHEICFYR
+425 EIILEAAI
-434 KSRIRERQ
+434 RISSEPVAPPKLIQ
-442 RGDSGAR
+442 K
-449 GIESL
+449 IIQ